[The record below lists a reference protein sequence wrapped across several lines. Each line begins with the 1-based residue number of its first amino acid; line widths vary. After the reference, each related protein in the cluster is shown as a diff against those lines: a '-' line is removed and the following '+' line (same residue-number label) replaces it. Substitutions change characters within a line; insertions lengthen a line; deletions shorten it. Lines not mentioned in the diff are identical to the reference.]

1 VAVSGDFAYVADYN
15 LGLRVIRIS
24 NPDTLREEGF
34 LDTPGYARDVDVAG
48 GYAYLADGTQ
58 GLHVV
63 GIANPASPQDVGS
76 YNTPGTATGVA
87 VRDPLV
93 FVADLASGLR
103 IISVETP
110 SSPHEVGHYNTTGQA
125 LDVAVAITDSFA
137 FVADEANG
145 LRVIQTSDP
154 AFPQEVG
161 FYLTA
166 GEAYGVAAR
175 RNLVFVADDS
185 YFGIYDVSEAVSAA
199 REWTRGVARDYA
211 ILRAYP
217 NPFNNATTLQLNLPR
232 MIRGRLI
239 VYDVTGRTVSVVLDG
254 SLAQGESEIRFEA
267 SALASGV
274 YFVRFESPQLS
285 ATQKI
290 QLVR

>member
-1 VAVSGDFAYVADYN
+1 
-15 LGLRVIRIS
+15 
-24 NPDTLREEGF
+24 
-34 LDTPGYARDVDVAG
+34 VAG
-48 GYAYLADGTQ
+48 DYAYLADGMQ
-58 GLHVV
+58 GLRVV

-93 FVADLASGLR
+93 YVADLASGLR
-103 IISVETP
+103 IISAESP
-110 SSPHEVGHYNTTGQA
+110 SSPYELGNYNTAGQA
-125 LDVAVAITDSFA
+125 LDVAVAVTDSFA

-145 LRVIQTSDP
+145 LRVVQISDP

-185 YFGIYDVSEAVSAA
+185 YFGIYDVSEAVAAA
-199 REWTRGVARDYA
+199 REWTRAVAQDFA

-217 NPFNNATTLQLNLPR
+217 NPFNSATTLQLSLPR
-232 MIRGRLI
+232 MIRGRLR
-239 VYDVTGRTVSVVLDG
+239 VYDATGRTVGVLMEGMMPEGTRDVRFDG
-254 SLAQGESEIRFEA
+254 SG
-267 SALASGV
+267 LASGT
-274 YFVRFESPQLS
+274 YFVRLESAQLS

-290 QLVR
+290 CLVR